1 MPQTFTLKDLARF
14 DGREGRP
21 AYIAVDGTV
30 YDVSASARWA
40 GGQHIKCDLGSK
52 AGRDLSSE
60 IKSAPK
66 SMRSLVAQLPVVG
79 SLVTGAEGG
88 RPAAKAALPALA
100 VLLLAV
106 PFIAMGLNGF
116 GVPPTSLIT
125 LRTLALVAFTLLF
138 IDVVVGAYRPLFTR
152 VYKARP
158 LQRAHAAI
166 GGSAFVLALAHGIL
180 MLNLGITGYPWQ
192 VKLGLTVLP
201 LLFVV
206 ILTALNRRRL
216 PLAWRWIHRL
226 NYVLLGVIIGHAFA
240 LGYNLTTQP
249 FMKVIFLVYA
259 AVAASGLGYRLYQ
272 LARRPKA
279 PAQP

>member
-40 GGQHIKCDLGSK
+40 GGQHVKCDLGSK

-66 SMRSLVAQLPVVG
+66 SMRGLVAQMPVVG
-79 SLVTGAEGG
+79 SLVTGEERG

-106 PFIAMGLNGF
+106 PFIAMGLDDFNR
-116 GVPPTSLIT
+116 PPVSLIT
-125 LRTLALVAFTLLF
+125 LRTLGLVAFTLLF
-138 IDVVVGAYRPLFTR
+138 IDVVVGAFRPLFTR

-158 LQRAHAAI
+158 LQRAHAVI
-166 GGSAFVLALAHGIL
+166 GGSAFVLALVHGTL
-180 MLNLGITGYPWQ
+180 MLNLGIKGYPWQ
-192 VKLGLTVLP
+192 VKLGPTVLA

-216 PLAWRWIHRL
+216 RLGWRWIHRL
-226 NYVLLGVIIGHAFA
+226 NYVLFGLIIGHAFA
-240 LGYNLTTQP
+240 LGYNLITQP
-249 FMKVIFLVYA
+249 FMKVIFVVYA
-259 AVAASGLGYRLYQ
+259 GVAAIGFGYRLVQ
-272 LARRPKA
+272 LVQRPRVEG
-279 PAQP
+279 